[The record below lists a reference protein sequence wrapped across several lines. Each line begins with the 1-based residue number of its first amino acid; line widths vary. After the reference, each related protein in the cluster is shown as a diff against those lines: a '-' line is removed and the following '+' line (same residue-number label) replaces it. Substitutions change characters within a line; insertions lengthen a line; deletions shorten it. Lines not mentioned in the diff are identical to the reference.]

1 MDDFAVRCYVP
12 YTEPKQFWGQRLEMR
27 CNAEQRV
34 LVLDTETRTTPDQ
47 MLIQGSAGL
56 WVNRKLI
63 KFYLL
68 YNEQITPK
76 ELGTI
81 RAVANETGHELLTRT
96 DFVEKI
102 LYPEVYD
109 QGTVLVG
116 LNIPFDIFRLGI
128 RFTYSKRN
136 GSEVDSS
143 IKLSDKPWHPSILIK
158 NIDSKRSFIEF
169 AKPSKKKWSQKKERA
184 YLGCFRE
191 ICRNYAL
198 CTDQRIVLLGVSP

>member
-1 MDDFAVRCYVP
+1 
-12 YTEPKQFWGQRLEMR
+12 MR

-81 RAVANETGHELLTRT
+81 RAVANETGHESA
-96 DFVEKI
+96 
-102 LYPEVYD
+102 D
-109 QGTVLVG
+109 Q
-116 LNIPFDIFRLGI
+116 DRFR
-128 RFTYSKRN
+128 
-136 GSEVDSS
+136 
-143 IKLSDKPWHPSILIK
+143 
-158 NIDSKRSFIEF
+158 
-169 AKPSKKKWSQKKERA
+169 
-184 YLGCFRE
+184 
-191 ICRNYAL
+191 
-198 CTDQRIVLLGVSP
+198 